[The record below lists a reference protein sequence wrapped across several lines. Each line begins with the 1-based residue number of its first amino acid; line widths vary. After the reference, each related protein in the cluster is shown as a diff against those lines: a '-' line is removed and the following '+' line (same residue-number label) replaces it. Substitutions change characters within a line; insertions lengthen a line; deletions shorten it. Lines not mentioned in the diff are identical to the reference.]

1 MSGPVED
8 QARIPMTMSCEVM
21 GNCGPSV
28 RKREMNAPPGAMA
41 GLTGSQDH
49 TLIPTLDVI
58 IP

>member
-1 MSGPVED
+1 M
-8 QARIPMTMSCEVM
+8 ARLIVST
-21 GNCGPSV
+21 PSLTKH

-49 TLIPTLDVI
+49 TLIPTLDMI